1 MDLSDVRRRVDF
13 LNRTG
18 VQRTLTGLTFMAV
31 GTFLLWIPYIQYLGY
46 LLNIAGVVLMYLG
59 SDAFDAAHG
68 SYIIASILLYFV
80 ATVILLIA
88 TSSFLSS
95 MAQVLV
101 GNASNST
108 KILELRSNLYT
119 FISISGVCS
128 SLVGL
133 AFVLL
138 TWKINDRTGHYLLLT
153 GLTLIIGL
161 TVVVGIFLFGYLS
174 NVFTSYIDG
183 ASASSVISS
192 LSAEKGTLYLV
203 DAIPYTLFA
212 LTYSRTRSN
221 ITNLSPALNV
231 TAS

>member
-1 MDLSDVRRRVDF
+1 
-13 LNRTG
+13 
-18 VQRTLTGLTFMAV
+18 
-31 GTFLLWIPYIQYLGY
+31 
-46 LLNIAGVVLMYLG
+46 
-59 SDAFDAAHG
+59 
-68 SYIIASILLYFV
+68 
-80 ATVILLIA
+80 
-88 TSSFLSS
+88 
-95 MAQVLV
+95 
-101 GNASNST
+101 
-108 KILELRSNLYT
+108 
-119 FISISGVCS
+119 
-128 SLVGL
+128 LVGL